1 MVSNRCGRRCVGHL
15 HYHRRR
21 HRECASVVTTVQS
34 VPTDV
39 PGTRRSTPHGSHIFS
54 ARASSDS
61 SRKEAA
67 VMPAILGPGSV
78 SLETCASDAQA
89 RIYLESSLS
98 PGGVSFCKRTRP
110 AFSKRLS
117 EKLRVIERAAPGVRQ
132 PCRHG
137 DHHSA
142 RQTGCVQP
150 TLTPPADR
158 RRTVAEQPSGAPS
171 GGGRSRAFRRRSAAC
186 DDGRGA
192 GIATCTTRKPHST
205 MFSDRLLRSV
215 LCPLHGLEVVARDAR
230 LLLLRGR

>member
-1 MVSNRCGRRCVGHL
+1 MYRGHVDLPRMAAISSPLALPRTAPGRRLRSCRPFWGPVVCPSRL
-15 HYHRRR
+15 APRKRKLECTESAFPRR
-21 HRECASVVTTVQS
+21 
-34 VPTDV
+34 
-39 PGTRRSTPHGSHIFS
+39 GLFRR
-54 ARASSDS
+54 
-61 SRKEAA
+61 
-67 VMPAILGPGSV
+67 
-78 SLETCASDAQA
+78 
-89 RIYLESSLS
+89 
-98 PGGVSFCKRTRP
+98 KRSKRP
-110 AFSKRLS
+110 AFEKAVDPSSAGANQSQGGRLNA
-117 EKLRVIERAAPGVRQ
+117 LRAGVRQ

-150 TLTPPADR
+150 TLTPPTDR

>member
-1 MVSNRCGRRCVGHL
+1 MYRGHVDLPRMAAISSPLALPRTAQGRRLRSCRPFWGP
-15 HYHRRR
+15 
-21 HRECASVVTTVQS
+21 VVCPS
-34 VPTDV
+34 RLAPL
-39 PGTRRSTPHGSHIFS
+39 
-54 ARASSDS
+54 RASQNVH
-61 SRKEAA
+61 SR
-67 VMPAILGPGSV
+67 
-78 SLETCASDAQA
+78 
-89 RIYLESSLS
+89 
-98 PGGVSFCKRTRP
+98 GGVSFFWKTRDRL
-110 AFSKRLS
+110 SKKRLIRAQQVLTNLKVAGYTPF
-117 EKLRVIERAAPGVRQ
+117 ETEGVIERAAPGVRQ

-150 TLTPPADR
+150 TLTPPTER

>member
-1 MVSNRCGRRCVGHL
+1 MAAISSPLALPRTAQGRRLRSCRPFWGPVVCPSRL
-15 HYHRRR
+15 APRKRKLECTESAFPRR
-21 HRECASVVTTVQS
+21 
-34 VPTDV
+34 
-39 PGTRRSTPHGSHIFS
+39 GLFRRK
-54 ARASSDS
+54 RRD
-61 SRKEAA
+61 R
-67 VMPAILGPGSV
+67 
-78 SLETCASDAQA
+78 
-89 RIYLESSLS
+89 LS
-98 PGGVSFCKRTRP
+98 K
-110 AFSKRLS
+110 KRLIRAQQVLTNLKVAGYTPF
-117 EKLRVIERAAPGVRQ
+117 ETEGVIERAAPGVRQ

-150 TLTPPADR
+150 TLTPPTER

>member
-1 MVSNRCGRRCVGHL
+1 M
-15 HYHRRR
+15 
-21 HRECASVVTTVQS
+21 TTVQS

-61 SRKEAA
+61 SGKEAA

-78 SLETCASDAQA
+78 SLETCAFTQA
-89 RIYLESSLS
+89 RMYIPAAGSL
-98 PGGVSFCKRTRP
+98 FWKTRDRL
-110 AFSKRLS
+110 SKKRLIRAQQVLTNLKVAGYTPF
-117 EKLRVIERAAPGVRQ
+117 ETEGVIERAAPGVRQ

-150 TLTPPADR
+150 TLTPPTER